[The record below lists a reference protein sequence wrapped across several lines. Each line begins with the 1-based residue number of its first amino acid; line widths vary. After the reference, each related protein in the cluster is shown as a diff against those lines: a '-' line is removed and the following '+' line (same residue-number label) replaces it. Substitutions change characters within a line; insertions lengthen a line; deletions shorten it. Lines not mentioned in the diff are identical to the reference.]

1 MAVRGTPSWLGD
13 QNAAL
18 ALGNLLEHGPQS
30 RNGIGTLTGLSKQ
43 TAAQIVARLEERGL
57 IHAVGEEAAT
67 RGPSATVYGVRND
80 TMYGVAVN
88 IDQQGVQSVVVDVL
102 GNSLPV
108 ARETAAGLDG
118 ERSAARD
125 VASAVIRACRLAEI
139 DLAAVKHVNI
149 GVPSSV
155 DPRSDELS
163 SVEALP
169 GWSRKSVR
177 RQIEDALGC
186 EVRVDND
193 VNLAAVAERRSGAFE
208 QDAILA
214 LFWVGYGIGLALD
227 IGGTVLHGAS
237 GGAGEIGHLP
247 VARALLGAAGENTD
261 LEDLIGAVALE
272 RLARELGENEF
283 TFEGMLAGAALPVR
297 VIEALAP
304 RLALSVI
311 PVLGVIDP
319 DEVVLGGPVGRA
331 GGAQLAELTRAA
343 IRNHTRWD
351 PSVNVSRIA
360 EDAVLRGARSVLLT
374 DLRES
379 LVAQA
384 RSTDTAE
391 DRSRIIESN
400 LRGIH

>member
-18 ALGNLLEHGPQS
+18 ALSNLLEHGPQS
-30 RNGIGTLTGLSKQ
+30 RNNIGTLTGLSKQ

-57 IHAVGEEAAT
+57 IHPVGEESAT

-108 ARETAAGLDG
+108 ASESAAGLVG

-125 VASAVIRACRLAEI
+125 VASAVLRACQLAGI
-139 DLAAVKHVNI
+139 DLAAVKHVCI

-177 RQIEDALGC
+177 KQIEEALGC

-193 VNLAAVAERRSGAFE
+193 VNLAAVAERGTGAFDE
-208 QDAILA
+208 DAILA

-247 VARALLGAAGENTD
+247 VARALLGAGGENTD
-261 LEDLIGAVALE
+261 LEDLVGAVALE
-272 RLARELGENEF
+272 RIARDLGESDF
-283 TFEGMLAGAALPVR
+283 SFEGLLAGAPLPVR

-304 RLALSVI
+304 KLALSVI

-319 DEVVLGGPVGRA
+319 DEVVLGGPVGHA
-331 GGAQLAELTRAA
+331 GGVHLAELTRAA

-351 PSVNVSRIA
+351 PSVNVSRIS
-360 EDAVLRGARSVLLT
+360 EDAVLHGARSVLLA

-379 LVAQA
+379 LIAQA
-384 RSTDTAE
+384 RSTDSAE

>member
-18 ALGNLLEHGPQS
+18 ALENLLEHGPQS

-57 IHAVGEEAAT
+57 IRAVGEEPAT
-67 RGPSATVYGVRND
+67 RGPSATVYGVKND

-88 IDQQGVQSVVVDVL
+88 IDQQGVQSVVVDVM
-102 GNSLPV
+102 GNALPV
-108 ARETAAGLDG
+108 ARESAAGLEG

-125 VASAVIRACRLAEI
+125 VASAVLRACRLADI
-139 DLAAVKHVNI
+139 DLAAVQHVCI

-169 GWSRKSVR
+169 GWSRTSVR

-186 EVRVDND
+186 RVRVDND
-193 VNLAAVAERRSGAFE
+193 VNLAAVAERRTGAFDE
-208 QDAILA
+208 DAILA
-214 LFWVGYGIGLALD
+214 LLWVGYGIGLALD
-227 IGGTVLHGAS
+227 IAGTVLHGAS

-247 VARALLGAAGENTD
+247 VARSLLGGESESTD
-261 LEDLIGAVALE
+261 LEDLVGAAALQ
-272 RLARELGENEF
+272 RMARELGETGF
-283 TFEGMLAGAALPVR
+283 TFEGLLGGEPLPLSIV
-297 VIEALAP
+297 EALAP

-319 DEVVLGGPVGRA
+319 DVVVLGGPVGRA
-331 GGAQLAELTRAA
+331 GGARLAELIRAS

-351 PSVNVSRIA
+351 PNVKVSRIP

-379 LVAQA
+379 LIAHA

>member
-18 ALGNLLEHGPQS
+18 ALENLLEHGPQS

-57 IHAVGEEAAT
+57 IHPVGEEPAS
-67 RGPSATVYGVRND
+67 RGPSATVYGVTND
-80 TMYGVAVN
+80 AMYGVAIN
-88 IDQQGVQSVVVDVL
+88 IDQQGVESVVVDVM
-102 GNSLPV
+102 GNALPV
-108 ARETAAGLDG
+108 ARESADLVDG

-125 VASAVIRACRLAEI
+125 VAGAVLRACRLADI
-139 DLAAVKHVNI
+139 DLAAVQHVCI

-169 GWSRKSVR
+169 GWSRSRVR
-177 RQIEDALGC
+177 RQLEDALGC
-186 EVRVDND
+186 TVRVDND
-193 VNLAAVAERRSGAFE
+193 VNLAAVAERRSGAFDDE
-208 QDAILA
+208 DVLA
-214 LFWVGYGIGLALD
+214 LIWVGYGIGLALD
-227 IGGTVLHGAS
+227 IAGTVLHGAS

-247 VARALLGAAGENTD
+247 IARSLLGGEGENID
-261 LEDLIGAVALE
+261 LEDLVGAAALQ
-272 RLARELGENEF
+272 RMARDLGETDF
-283 TFEGMLAGAALPVR
+283 SFEGMLAGAPLPPSL
-297 VIEALAP
+297 IEALAP

-319 DEVVLGGPVGRA
+319 DVVVLGGPVSRA
-331 GGAQLAELTRAA
+331 GGARLAELTRAS

-351 PSVNVSRIA
+351 PDVTVSRIP
-360 EDAVLRGARSVLLT
+360 EGAVLRGARSVLLT

-379 LVAQA
+379 LLALA
-384 RSTDTAE
+384 RSTETAE